1 METVTLGGT
10 GREID
15 GDSDTEW
22 QRDIKRWRK

>member
-22 QRDIKRWRK
+22 HREIERWR